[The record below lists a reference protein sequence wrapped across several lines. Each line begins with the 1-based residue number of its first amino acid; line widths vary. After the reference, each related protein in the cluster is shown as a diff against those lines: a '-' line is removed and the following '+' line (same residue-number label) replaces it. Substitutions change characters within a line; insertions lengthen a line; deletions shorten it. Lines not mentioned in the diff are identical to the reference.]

1 MMHSA
6 ARPPAGLLNRFRPPN
21 VQPPPPP
28 PAPAELAE
36 FKRELGRLHF
46 TLGHETVTD
55 YRTTTAMP
63 AVDTKANLVKHV
75 KVHTHRTNFVLGDE
89 GLDYR
94 SQSMMMSGQKAVKLH
109 DPYMPRR
116 DGSWK
121 KRLGATGGAASAGST

>member
-1 MMHSA
+1 MH
-6 ARPPAGLLNRFRPPN
+6 RCPN
-21 VQPPPPP
+21 LVHPD
-28 PAPAELAE
+28 AAELAE

-46 TLGHETVTD
+46 TLGHETKTD

-63 AVDTKANLVKHV
+63 AVDTKAALVRPV

-89 GLDYR
+89 ALDYR
-94 SQSMMMSGQKAVKLH
+94 SQAMVMSGQEAVKLH

-121 KRLGATGGAASAGST
+121 KRLGAAGGDSAGSS